1 MYDTA
6 ASPSGTSEF
15 LLRRL
20 DSHFTQKT
28 INFIYLLKAE
38 RCNVNVRAGRDRLRA
53 QDTRLG
59 RSAPPL
65 CYNIGT
71 GRQIFHD
78 WNLCTFS
85 RPCTC
90 AVHQTIGM
98 SSGYIFNK
106 YFFFFLNVYLKL
118 FLRACMLSVGTISQ
132 VTVNSV
138 DLCVCLT
145 RSFFFLLKSQ
155 SVLQVSVIFVVC
167 GINTLKSLLLMED
180 SSRV

>member
-1 MYDTA
+1 MKNNNNRKIETYHNRSNILSQQMYDTA

-38 RCNVNVRAGRDRLRA
+38 RCNVNVRAGRDIRLRV

-106 YFFFFLNVYLKL
+106 YFFFFFKCL
-118 FLRACMLSVGTISQ
+118 FEAFFKGMYAEHWYNFPSYSQLSRF
-132 VTVNSV
+132 
-138 DLCVCLT
+138 LCV
-145 RSFFFLLKSQ
+145 S
-155 SVLQVSVIFVVC
+155 
-167 GINTLKSLLLMED
+167 D
-180 SSRV
+180 